1 MGNIESK
8 TAKRKAKLFDNDPS
22 MSSNLV
28 DVTVLPNDMLLS
40 LTSKCDINV
49 ENDREEQVHNLA
61 FIMARESKCGEEGI
75 KSQYALSTKHDQN
88 KIHFL
93 EFTRAGKLRKMEDG

>member
-8 TAKRKAKLFDNDPS
+8 MAKRKAKLFDNDPS